1 MWAVTRGYGGGGN
14 VYGGG
19 CNKKNDEQCLAT
31 DGCQTLQI
39 LIINVVIISKYV
51 NYIIN

>member
-1 MWAVTRGYGGGGN
+1 MC
-14 VYGGG
+14 GGG